1 MKDIIN
7 YVNEKRESNI
17 VLTLGQAEDI
27 LAFIDNNKLTDKAS
41 KDLSGWYDILKSQVD
56 KMN

>member
-7 YVNEKRESNI
+7 YVNEKREMNI

-27 LAFIDNNKLTDKAS
+27 LAFIDNNKLTDKAAN
-41 KDLSGWYDILKSQVD
+41 DLSGWYDILKSQVD